1 MENPDNTIYDLIEIL
16 YDESSKLKEMGKEII
31 RTNILGKQENETIE
45 NIKNRLVKMLEEF
58 LMQLKKE
65 RKLKISKSR
74 EKRLIHLLLLSIIDF
89 SKEFPCEREEN
100 ISFIN
105 EIFWSLAGQ

>member
-45 NIKNRLVKMLEEF
+45 NIKKPTRQNAGR
-58 LMQLKKE
+58 
-65 RKLKISKSR
+65 
-74 EKRLIHLLLLSIIDF
+74 
-89 SKEFPCEREEN
+89 
-100 ISFIN
+100 
-105 EIFWSLAGQ
+105 IF